1 MTASIRVLMVCTG
14 NICRSPTAEG
24 VLRRKLADAGL
35 HEQVEVA
42 SAGTVDY
49 HVGSPPDHRAQQSAL
64 RRGYDLSRQ
73 RARHLR
79 TEDFERF
86 DLLLAMDTDH
96 VERMVELCPGPLAS
110 RIRLL
115 MDFSPRRPRG
125 TSVPDPYYGAPAGFE
140 RVLDLVEEACDGLMK
155 DLQARLK
162 RPPDPIAD

>member
-24 VLRRKLADAGL
+24 VLRRKLADAGML
-35 HEQVEVA
+35 HRVEVA

-49 HVGSPPDHRAQQSAL
+49 HAGSPPDHRAQQSAL

-73 RARHLR
+73 RARQLR
-79 TEDFERF
+79 ADDFERF

-96 VERMVELCPGPLAS
+96 VERMVEMCPGPLAG

-140 RVLDLVEEACDGLMK
+140 RVLDLVEEACDGLIRE
-155 DLQARLK
+155 LRARLE
-162 RPPDPIAD
+162 PPI

>member
-1 MTASIRVLMVCTG
+1 VTASIRVLMVCTG

-24 VLRRKLADAGL
+24 VLRRKLKEAGL

-49 HVGSPPDHRAQQSAL
+49 HAGSPPDHRAQQSAL

-73 RARHLR
+73 RARQLR
-79 TEDFERF
+79 IDDFERF

-96 VERMVELCPGPLAS
+96 VAQMVEMCPGPLAN

-115 MDFSPRRPRG
+115 MDFSARRPRG
-125 TSVPDPYYGAPAGFE
+125 TGVPDPYYGAPAGFE
-140 RVLDLVEEACDGLMK
+140 RVLDLVEEACDGLLRE
-155 DLQARLK
+155 LQARLA
-162 RPPDPIAD
+162 PPG

>member
-1 MTASIRVLMVCTG
+1 MTRPIRVLMVCTG

-35 HEQVEVA
+35 AERVEVE

-49 HVGSPPDHRAQQSAL
+49 HAGSPPDHRAQQSAQ

-73 RARHLR
+73 RARQLR
-79 TEDFERF
+79 ASDFERF

-96 VERMVELCPGPLAS
+96 LERLVDLTPGS
-110 RIRLL
+110 FEGQVKLL
-115 MDFSPRRPRG
+115 MDYSPTRSRG

-140 RVLDLVEEACDGLMK
+140 RVLDMIEEACEGLIGE
-155 DLQARLK
+155 LRARAGSG
-162 RPPDPIAD
+162 D

>member
-35 HEQVEVA
+35 QHLVEVA

-49 HVGSPPDHRAQQSAL
+49 HVGSPPDHRAQQSAS

-73 RARHLR
+73 RARQLR
-79 TEDFERF
+79 ADDFERF
-86 DLLLAMDTDH
+86 DLVLAMDTDH
-96 VERMVELCPGPLAS
+96 VERMVELCPGPLAG

-115 MDFSPRRPRG
+115 MDFSSRRPRG
-125 TSVPDPYYGAPAGFE
+125 MSVPDPYYGAPAGFE
-140 RVLDLVEEACDGLMK
+140 RVLDLIEEACEGLMQ
-155 DLQARLK
+155 DLRARLA
-162 RPPDPIAD
+162 PPA

>member
-1 MTASIRVLMVCTG
+1 MTVSIRVLMVCTG

-35 HEQVEVA
+35 QHRVEVA

-49 HVGSPPDHRAQQSAL
+49 HAGSPPDHRAQQSAL

-73 RARHLR
+73 RARQLR
-79 TEDFERF
+79 ADDFERF
-86 DLLLAMDTDH
+86 DLVLAMDTDH
-96 VERMVELCPGPLAS
+96 VERMVELCPGPLAG

-115 MDFSPRRPRG
+115 MDFSSRRPRG

-140 RVLDLVEEACDGLMK
+140 RVLDLVEEACEGLMQ
-155 DLQARLK
+155 DLRARLE
-162 RPPDPIAD
+162 PPI

>member
-1 MTASIRVLMVCTG
+1 VTASIRVLMVCTG

-35 HEQVEVA
+35 QNQVEVA

-49 HVGSPPDHRAQQSAL
+49 HAGSPPDHRAQQSAL

-73 RARHLR
+73 RARQLR
-79 TEDFERF
+79 VDDFERF

-96 VERMVELCPGPLAS
+96 VDRMIELCPGSLAG

-115 MDFSPRRPRG
+115 MDFSPTRPRG

-140 RVLDLVEEACDGLMK
+140 RVLDLIEEACVGLVK
-155 DLQARLK
+155 DLQARLQ
-162 RPPDPIAD
+162 PQT

>member
-35 HEQVEVA
+35 QGQVEVG

-49 HVGSPPDHRAQQSAL
+49 HAGSPPDHRAQQSAL

-73 RARHLR
+73 RARQLR
-79 TEDFERF
+79 VEDFERF

-96 VERMVELCPGPLAS
+96 VDRMVALCPAPFAD

-115 MDFSPRRPRG
+115 MDFSPTRRRG
-125 TSVPDPYYGAPAGFE
+125 MSVPDPYYGAPAGFE
-140 RVLDLVEEACDGLMK
+140 RVLDLIEEACVGLVK
-155 DLQARLK
+155 DLQTRLQP
-162 RPPDPIAD
+162 RT

>member
-1 MTASIRVLMVCTG
+1 MVCTG

-35 HEQVEVA
+35 QAQVEVA

-49 HVGSPPDHRAQQSAL
+49 HAGSPPDHRAQQSAL

-73 RARHLR
+73 RARQLR
-79 TEDFERF
+79 ADDFERF
-86 DLLLAMDTDH
+86 DLVVAMDTDH
-96 VERMVELCPGPLAS
+96 FERMAEMCPGPLAG

-125 TSVPDPYYGAPAGFE
+125 TSVPDPYYGAPVGFE

-155 DLQARLK
+155 DLQARLE
-162 RPPDPIAD
+162 PPT